1 MELQFAKES
10 RTMKISIK
18 CDNLETAKKLIDKK
32 ADLLYFG
39 IENFSCRFNNYINLE
54 TLKKIV
60 EIKKD
65 SKISVVLN
73 NLYAEEEIS
82 MLEELLISLSK
93 IGIDELCF
101 HDYAVLQ
108 ICYEKNINFIFHYNP
123 ETLNTNY
130 GQLDF
135 FRKNKIQKISLAREM
150 TKLEIKKVLEE
161 KDNIEIEIQ
170 AHGFTFFMHSKW
182 PMVSNFKKYLELK
195 KQKLD
200 KLNYLV
206 IQEEKRKMPNLIH
219 EDKTGTHMFS
229 GFTLCIYDLIPELNN
244 FKLDSI
250 IIDNIFRD
258 DEWTFKVFDIYKKI
272 ITSMKIDEN
281 DLKELSNLENEFPI
295 SKSFL
300 GNFKEMPQ
308 MEKDDYEK

>member
-1 MELQFAKES
+1 
-10 RTMKISIK
+10 MKIAIK
-18 CDNLETAKKLIDKK
+18 CDDLEMAKKLIDRK

-39 IENFSCRFNNYINLE
+39 INNFSCRFNKYIDLE

-60 EIKKD
+60 SIKKD

-73 NLYAEEEIS
+73 NLYSEEEIP
-82 MLEELLISLSK
+82 MLENLLTNLSE
-93 IGIDELCF
+93 IDIDELCF
-101 HDYAVLQ
+101 HDYAILQ
-108 ICYEKNINFIFHYNP
+108 ICYEKEIKFKFHYNP

-135 FRKNKIQKISLAREM
+135 FRKNNIEKISLAREM
-150 TKLEIKKVLEE
+150 TKLEIKKILEDKE
-161 KDNIEIEIQ
+161 NIEIEIQ

-206 IQEEKRKMPNLIH
+206 IQEEKRKMPNLIQ
-219 EDKTGTHMFS
+219 EDQTGTHMYS
-229 GFTLCIYDLIPELNN
+229 GFTLCIYDLIPELNG

-250 IIDNIFRD
+250 LIDNIFRD
-258 DEWTFKVFDIYKKI
+258 ENWTLKVFDIYKKI
-272 ITSMKIDEN
+272 VTNMEINEK
-281 DLKELSNLENEFPI
+281 DLKQLENLENEFPI

-308 MEKDDYEK
+308 MEKEDYED